1 MQSRMSMITLGVRDL
16 ARATSFYAQG
26 LGLLVHSAQK
36 NMTVFDLN
44 GTWLSLYPWDDLAK
58 DAGVSAGGK
67 GFRGVTIAH
76 NVSSPEQVDAIVAKA
91 KAAGATV
98 VKKPSDASWGGYH
111 GYFADPEG
119 HLWEVAH
126 NPFTWIGPAEDDA
139 EKGVSRSSGGSA
151 ADVNEHE
158 DSNERFPPIRKE
170 VQVPVTP
177 GRAYQ
182 AFTRQM
188 AKWWPLEQHSVG
200 ADLTV
205 TCEFEP
211 KKGGR
216 IFETMSDGT
225 TVPWGKVL
233 EVEPGRKLVFT
244 WHPGR
249 DAAGAQIVTVK
260 FAGSEDGSIITL
272 EHRGWDKLDEDDAEY
287 LYERYEWG
295 WDGVLSDGFATFLE
309 R

>member
-1 MQSRMSMITLGVRDL
+1 MITLGVRDL
-16 ARATSFYAQG
+16 SRATTFYAQG
-26 LGLLVHSAQK
+26 LGLSVHSAQK

-44 GTWLSLYPWDDLAK
+44 GTWLSLYPWDELAK
-58 DAGVSAGGK
+58 DAGVRGAGK
-67 GFRGVTIAH
+67 GFRGVAIAH
-76 NVSSPEQVDAIVAKA
+76 NVSSPEKVDAIVAEA

-98 VKKPSDASWGGYH
+98 VKEPQDATWGGYH
-111 GYFADPEG
+111 AYFTDPEG

-126 NPFTWIGPAEDDA
+126 NPFTWIGPAEDDGA
-139 EKGVSRSSGGSA
+139 KPGASRGQSDDESPSKGSG
-151 ADVNEHE
+151 ADE
-158 DSNERFPPIRKE
+158 SNDRFPPIRKE

-188 AKWWPLEQHSVG
+188 AKWWPLDQHSVG

-249 DAAGAQIVTVK
+249 DAADAQIVTVK
-260 FAGSEDGSIITL
+260 FAGSEDGSVISL
-272 EHRGWDKLDEDDAEY
+272 EHRGWEKLDEDDAEY

-295 WDGVLSDGFATFLE
+295 WDSVLGDGFATFLE